1 MLDRTVVPGFTRVG
15 YAVRRRLPTWP
26 ADPRPGVL
34 AGRHVAVTGASSGLG
49 RRTALDLAALGATV
63 HLVVRDAGRGGRV
76 AAEVEAPSGRAGA
89 ARVWVCD
96 VSDLDSV
103 RAFCAAFLASGLPLR
118 GAGAQRRRP
127 AADAHES
134 AQGHEMTMAL
144 HVLGP
149 VLMTELLLPVAVGRC
164 RAGSCS

>member
-1 MLDRTVVPGFTRVG
+1 MSGLPRAASRALDTVLDRTVVPGFSRVG

-26 ADPRPGVL
+26 ADPAAGAL

-76 AAEVEAPSGRAGA
+76 AAEVDAAVGRAGA

-96 VSDLDSV
+96 VSDADHIAV
-103 RAFCAAFLASGLPLR
+103 DVNQWPARA
-118 GAGAQRRRP
+118 AGVDGRIGFNHVLP
-127 AADAHES
+127 AAV
-134 AQGHEMTMAL
+134 L
-144 HVLGP
+144 HFHRP
-149 VLMTELLLPVAVGRC
+149 R
-164 RAGSCS
+164 R